1 MNFKDMSVFIDKQYR
16 EHGYAYEA
24 LRLLSDLLQKNGIGD
39 FWLAVEKNNIPS
51 IKTIKKLG
59 GILLNSKSGTE
70 LYKVPTKKIELEE
83 VSSKK
88 IK

>member
-39 FWLAVEKNNIPS
+39 FWLAVEKNNI
-51 IKTIKKLG
+51 T
-59 GILLNSKSGTE
+59 
-70 LYKVPTKKIELEE
+70 
-83 VSSKK
+83 
-88 IK
+88 